1 MGGGTAPHVRTTVH
15 YSGRVQGVGFRW
27 RTLECLAAVEVA
39 GFVQNLP
46 DGRVLL
52 VIEGATEAAR
62 EARRR
67 VEEALDHYIRDIN
80 VENSPATGE
89 FRTFEIRR

>member
-1 MGGGTAPHVRTTVH
+1 
-15 YSGRVQGVGFRW
+15 
-27 RTLECLAAVEVA
+27 
-39 GFVQNLP
+39 
-46 DGRVLL
+46 

-67 VEEALDHYIRDIN
+67 VEKALDHYIRDIN